1 MEQVRMSDHNRL
13 LQATF
18 FFSATDLDANRQGKL
33 SPRQQA
39 RQRAA
44 GTNMRLAAGVFILV
58 MIGSLGVIL
67 FMNQPAGVTG
77 DLDGNGTPILVMA
90 AAVGIAILVGV
101 LISFRHMT
109 SAREKQISTAEG
121 TARWG
126 KIELEKANFELRI
139 GTKKLR
145 LLTEEQ
151 LVSFV
156 EGEEYRVYYL
166 NGPVPAILSAEVIGR
181 NAEFQEL
188 YAELAETTFDNDQV
202 VQMQLKARPIL
213 YVLPVLVLGIPLIGF
228 AIAGFPPPLHWL
240 VMAQL
245 LVISIGFVYWAV
257 RRAGVAD
264 NG

>member
-1 MEQVRMSDHNRL
+1 MSDLNRL

-18 FFSATDLDANRQGKL
+18 FFSATDLNANRQGKL
-33 SPRQQA
+33 SSRQQA

-44 GTNMRLAAGVFILV
+44 GTNMWLAVGVFIFV

-67 FMNQPAGVTG
+67 FMNRPAGVTG
-77 DLDGNGTPILVMA
+77 DLNGNGTTLLVMA

-101 LISFRHMT
+101 LISLRYMT
-109 SAREKQISTAEG
+109 AAREKQISAAEG
-121 TARWG
+121 TAKWG
-126 KIELEKANFELRI
+126 KIETEQANFELRI

-166 NGPVPAILSAEVIGR
+166 NGRVPTILSAEAIGSR
-181 NAEFQEL
+181 TEFQES
-188 YAELAETTFDNDQV
+188 YAELEDSNYDQDQV
-202 VQMQLKARPIL
+202 VQMQRKARSIL
-213 YVLPVLVLGIPLIGF
+213 FVLPVLVLGFPLIGF
-228 AIAGFPPPLHWL
+228 ATTGFPPLLRWS
-240 VMAQL
+240 VMAL
-245 LVISIGFVYWAV
+245 LLLISIVFVYWAMK
-257 RRAGVAD
+257 RAGTAD